1 MNVQDQT
8 RALLRADEAA
18 VLRAVADY
26 LAASYVPEPATRN
39 GVARAIEVHLGERH
53 DAS

>member
-8 RALLRADEAA
+8 HALLRTDEAA

-26 LAASYVPEPATRN
+26 LAASYTPEQEGRQE
-39 GVARAIEVHLGERH
+39 VRRAIERYLEGDDGRG
-53 DAS
+53 